1 MTPPSPSVQPPSP
14 RPKRS
19 TSAIRAPWQS
29 LRHAVLSIV
38 SPTEARRPLPE
49 TYLAQLDP
57 EVQASLTPGQRAE
70 LERVIDLAIPRP
82 APKLVDLRFTID
94 LLVSRY
100 FIVLMVGKDRRRTLR
115 SVPVSRLTQLGN
127 WVVAVVLL
135 LGFNL
140 ALSTSLLM
148 LAYLVKSA
156 LGIDLLPGHFRGF
169 GN

>member
-1 MTPPSPSVQPPSP
+1 MTPPTPSTQP
-14 RPKRS
+14 K
-19 TSAIRAPWQS
+19 SALRTPWQA
-29 LRHAVLSIV
+29 LRRTVQAVIAPSAARLA
-38 SPTEARRPLPE
+38 SPG
-49 TYLAQLDP
+49 TYLAQIDP
-57 EVQASLTPGQRAE
+57 AVQASLTPAQWAE
-70 LERVIDLAIPRP
+70 LERVINLAIPRP

-100 FIVLMVGKDRRRTLR
+100 FIVLMVGKDRRRTPR
-115 SVPVSRLTQLGN
+115 PVPVSPLTQLGN
-127 WVVAVVLL
+127 WVVAVLLL

-140 ALSTSLLM
+140 ALSTAVLM